1 MVLFC
6 FRSLTAEKVTSL
18 GKDWHRPCLKC
29 EKCNKTLTSG
39 GHAEH
44 DGKPYCNQP
53 CYSALFG
60 PKGKFPCLGLP
71 AGRGGIL
78 GTGTDG
84 VCLQG
89 FLPRSM
95 ITCSSTQIHAHTPPV
110 SIHSHSCL
118 NSQLTSPPCTPHSHS
133 PLAPCLPPYVPKLVG
148 KPLEPCAHP

>member
-6 FRSLTAEKVTSL
+6 FRTLTAEKVTSL

-60 PKGKFPCLGLP
+60 PKGGNDPILILLQDL
-71 AGRGGIL
+71 AGAVPRV
-78 GTGTDG
+78 THSSKP
-84 VCLQG
+84 QG
-89 FLPRSM
+89 P
-95 ITCSSTQIHAHTPPV
+95 PPV
-110 SIHSHSCL
+110 H
-118 NSQLTSPPCTPHSHS
+118 
-133 PLAPCLPPYVPKLVG
+133 CLPEANGLQLGG
-148 KPLEPCAHP
+148 KEQVVTALQLLDLEMLDRVLYENEPCQVKGL